1 MQIVFYRAQQRVT
14 MKVKIS
20 IAIVVVILACFA
32 YLRNSSKIE
41 GQSAA
46 QKAAYVMENN
56 GCLACHDY
64 DAKAPW
70 YAKLPFASSL
80 ITGDIMYA
88 TRSIDL
94 RSVVNNLK
102 ANKPVTEVDLNKIEY
117 AVKANTMPPFAY
129 SIAHW
134 SSHLTEAEK
143 DALLAWVS
151 EARAEYVKNSDAAKE
166 FKNEPV
172 SPLAP
177 APKVDERKVKLGY
190 ALYNDKR
197 LSADDT
203 VSCATCHNLETGGV
217 DRLQYSKG
225 IKGQLGGVNAPTVFN
240 ATFHHRQFWDGRA
253 NSLEEQAGGPPMN
266 PVEMDGG
273 SWSAVAERL
282 SKDSD
287 FEKEFKKVYPDGFNE
302 KNITD
307 AIAAFERTLITPN
320 SPFDRYLKGDKNA
333 ITKEQIRGYELFKQY
348 NCTLCHSGQNFGGQ
362 SFEYMGLA
370 RDYFNDRG
378 DVGKINDTGL
388 AANTKDERDFRKFK
402 TPTLRNVAL
411 TAPYFHDGSSKTL
424 KHAVEVM
431 AKYQRDKELDDDEI
445 SAIVKFLESLTGEL
459 NGKPLQKK

>member
-1 MQIVFYRAQQRVT
+1 MN
-14 MKVKIS
+14 KKIIILLI
-20 IAIVVVILACFA
+20 IAIVWGAGYFWASSYSNIPEGSPAKKAVYALNEAGCVMCHSKDAKPPFYGYIPLVGSLIKNDMALG
-32 YLRNSSKIE
+32 LRNFDIAPTMNAIE
-41 GQSAA
+41 QGLPANESA
-46 QKAAYVMENN
+46 
-56 GCLACHDY
+56 LA
-64 DAKAPW
+64 
-70 YAKLPFASSL
+70 
-80 ITGDIMYA
+80 
-88 TRSIDL
+88 
-94 RSVVNNLK
+94 
-102 ANKPVTEVDLNKIEY
+102 KIEY
-117 AVKANTMPPFAY
+117 VVDENTMPPLRFKLVHWFSNINSQERAAIADWISIERKQLNAKSGIAEEFA
-129 SIAHW
+129 
-134 SSHLTEAEK
+134 
-143 DALLAWVS
+143 
-151 EARAEYVKNSDAAKE
+151 
-166 FKNEPV
+166 NEPV
-172 SPLAP
+172 WPIP
-177 APKVDERKVKLGY
+177 E
-190 ALYNDKR
+190 ALNVDKR
-197 LSADDT
+197 KAELGEILYHHTALSGDNT
-203 VSCATCHNLETGGV
+203 VSCATCHPLEGAGV
-217 DRLQYSKG
+217 DALQTSTGIREQKG
-225 IKGQLGGVNAPTVFN
+225 DINAPTVYNAAFN
-240 ATFHHRQFWDGRA
+240 FKQFWDGRA

-333 ITKEQIRGYELFKQY
+333 ITKEQIRGYELFKQC